1 LTDEFTSLT
10 KLSMVNAG
18 LTTLK
23 GFPKLAALQ
32 KVSWFVAMLLS
43 HIGHVEKET
52 YVEKIA

>member
-1 LTDEFTSLT
+1 
-10 KLSMVNAG
+10 MVNAG